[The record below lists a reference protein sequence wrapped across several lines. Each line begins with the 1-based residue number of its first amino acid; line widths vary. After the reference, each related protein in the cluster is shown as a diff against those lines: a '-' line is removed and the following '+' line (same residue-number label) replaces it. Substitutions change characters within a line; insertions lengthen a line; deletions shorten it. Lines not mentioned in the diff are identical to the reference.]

1 MKILL
6 QLYISPL
13 QNGEPNEKKNI
24 YSYVCSFLYK
34 KKRFVFTN
42 PLLSTGNRMYKKTLL
57 RVEEKKITLLKNT
70 RGVRGEL
77 LHFFSRILVT
87 LIKKNRIGVI
97 NIIINYYKKK

>member
-1 MKILL
+1 MEILL

-13 QNGEPNEKKNI
+13 QNGEPNKKKL
-24 YSYVCSFLYK
+24 YTLLSVYCFLYK

-70 RGVRGEL
+70 IRGVREKL
-77 LHFFSRILVT
+77 LHFFFMMLET
-87 LIKKNRIGVI
+87 LIKKKSYRGNK
-97 NIIINYYKKK
+97 YYY